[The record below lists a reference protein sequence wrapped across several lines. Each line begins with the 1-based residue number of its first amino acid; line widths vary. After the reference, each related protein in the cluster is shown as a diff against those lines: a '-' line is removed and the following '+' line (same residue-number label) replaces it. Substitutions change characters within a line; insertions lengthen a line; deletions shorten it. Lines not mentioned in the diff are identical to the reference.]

1 MKSACSVRLKRLSP
15 AKITKSC
22 RVVLDRSELSRELRE
37 RLLDKGNMKS
47 ITNCKIL
54 ESGTRYGET
63 KSRVVQIS
71 ILKRKREL
79 SREHGINKEIK
90 TSDWDRD
97 KEKKAAIE
105 KGCKMLSPDQITEAI
120 RENGGSIEFIRF

>member
-37 RLLDKGNMKS
+37 RVLDKGNMKS

-54 ESGTRYGET
+54 ESGTRDGET
-63 KSRVVQIS
+63 QSRVVQIS

-79 SREHGINKEIK
+79 SGEHGANKEIK

-97 KEKKAAIE
+97 KEKRLQLK
-105 KGCKMLSPDQITEAI
+105 KGVKC
-120 RENGGSIEFIRF
+120 